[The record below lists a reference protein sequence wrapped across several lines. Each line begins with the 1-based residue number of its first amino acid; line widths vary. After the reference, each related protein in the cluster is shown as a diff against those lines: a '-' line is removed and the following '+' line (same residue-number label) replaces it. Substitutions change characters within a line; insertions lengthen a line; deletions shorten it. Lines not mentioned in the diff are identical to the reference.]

1 VDGIDSWEFLSWLL
15 CGVDLYL
22 LRNSELRYYWLVH
35 ITLQKTRLERTCV
48 LQPEFIF
55 VLFLAYLF
63 RVPLLKQRT
72 VEENIPKVM
81 SLQWWILL
89 LMTLE

>member
-1 VDGIDSWEFLSWLL
+1 V
-15 CGVDLYL
+15 
-22 LRNSELRYYWLVH
+22 
-35 ITLQKTRLERTCV
+35 CV

-55 VLFLAYLF
+55 VLFLAFLF
-63 RVPLLKQRT
+63 RVPLLKHRT

-89 LMTLE
+89 LNL